1 MHRAIRRLSSGAPIR
16 TALYDLHQELG
27 GKMVPFAG
35 YELPV
40 LYNGLGVATEH
51 KHCRTPGCASL
62 FDVSHMGQIEW
73 RGKDRVKFLE
83 RVLVGDVAG
92 LGSGEGRLSLL
103 VNPDGGIVDDA
114 VLANA
119 GDYIYMVVNGA
130 CKHGDM
136 AYFKEVMAS
145 SGDDVD
151 MNYRGDDRQLL
162 ALQGDGAKEALVP
175 LLPVDFKMDQMAF
188 MTGVDVKVAGKYDCR
203 VTRCGYTGED
213 GFEIAMDK
221 EDAITV
227 AQLLLNSTAAD
238 VKPCGLGARDS
249 LRLEAGLC
257 LYGHDLDTS
266 IDPIEATLLWTIG
279 PKGARRR
286 TEQGFAGAHNILNSD
301 GSPLKKGKKR
311 VGFFGHSAPVR
322 EGAKIFDAAGA
333 EIGVVTSGT
342 VSPTLGKPIAMG
354 YVDIPNSKLGT
365 EVHLGVRKKM
375 LPTTVTKM
383 PFVPTNYWRVPE

>member
-1 MHRAIRRLSSGAPIR
+1 MMHAIRRRLSTGAPIP
-16 TALYDLHQELG
+16 TALNALHKELG

-40 LYNGLGVATEH
+40 LYDGLGVVTEH
-51 KHCRTPGCASL
+51 KHCRSPGCASL

-73 RGKDRVKFLE
+73 TGKDRVKFLE
-83 RVLVGDVAG
+83 RVLVGDIAG
-92 LGSGEGRLSLL
+92 LPSGEGRLSLL
-103 VNPDGGIVDDA
+103 VNKEGGIIDDT

-136 AYFKEVMAS
+136 EYFKEAMAE
-145 SGDDVD
+145 SGDDVQ
-151 MNYRGDDRQLL
+151 MKYLGDDRQLL
-162 ALQGDGAKEALVP
+162 ALQGDGAKTALVP
-175 LLPVDFKMDQMAF
+175 LLPADFKMDQMGF

-213 GFEIAMDK
+213 GYEIAMDK
-221 EDAITV
+221 EDAVTI

-238 VKPCGLGARDS
+238 VKPAGLGARDS

-286 TEQGFAGAHNILNSD
+286 VEQGFAGAHNILKPD
-301 GSPLKKGKKR
+301 GAPLKKSKKR
-311 VGFFGHSAPVR
+311 VGFMGHTAPVR
-322 EGAKIFDAAGA
+322 EGAKIFDADGNV
-333 EIGVVTSGT
+333 IGNVTSGT
-342 VSPTLGKPIAMG
+342 ISPTLGKPIAMG
-354 YVDIPNSKLGT
+354 YVDTAHAKNGT
-365 EVHLGVRKKM
+365 EVHLEQRKKK
-375 LPTTVTKM
+375 LPSQVAKM
-383 PFVPTNYWRVPE
+383 PFVPTNYFSL